1 MNKTIGKF
9 GYTIAK
15 MKKSDNQPFRPFV
28 HIYLKK
34 YTTEENGVP
43 IVTPQLMSEREING
57 NIKQLKD
64 DLENVGRKAKTAL
77 VRATASN

>member
-15 MKKSDNQPFRPFV
+15 MKKSDNQPFRPIV

-34 YTTEENGVP
+34 YTTEEDGVP
-43 IVTPQLMSEREING
+43 LVTPELMVEEEINWH
-57 NIKQLKD
+57 IKALKD
-64 DLENVGRKAKTAL
+64 DLDNVGRKAKAAL
-77 VRATASN
+77 IRATA